1 MKKTLT
7 HVFLLML
14 VCVLSLSLV
23 ACGGKE
29 SKPAEGGSETT
40 EGVDWTQ
47 YPEKFEDWQIA
58 NLKAYLRETGVFENN
73 DWIID
78 VTGGDLD
85 AIGATAGT
93 MYIDMTGGTIM
104 DMVFFFD
111 GATDE
116 SKGVLDGLRE
126 SKEIVPDVEGA
137 PATPMD
143 AMLGGFCFSYT
154 MGSDA
159 DHNAAL
165 VKAIKDLAD
174 HYSVTPD
181 FIAE

>member
-7 HVFLLML
+7 RVFLLML
-14 VCVLSLSLV
+14 VCVLSLSLA

-29 SKPAEGGSETT
+29 NKPAEGGSESA
-40 EGVDWTQ
+40 VDWTQ
-47 YPEKFEDWQIA
+47 YPEKFDEWTGA
-58 NLKAYLRETGVFENN
+58 NLKAYLREAGVLENS

-78 VTGGDLD
+78 VTGGDLG
-85 AIGATAGT
+85 AIGATSGF

-104 DMVFFFD
+104 DMVFYFD

-116 SKGVLDGLRE
+116 SKALLDGLRE
-126 SKEIVPDVEGA
+126 SKQIVPDVEGA

-165 VKAIKDLAD
+165 VQAIKDLAD
-174 HYSVTPD
+174 HYGVTPD